1 MPTEEQLRQ
10 IQEVKEDR
18 EPVMLQTWLYEPK
31 DITSSTDVWS
41 YERAIARP
49 RPKTSDTKPYQNKAE
64 KNNAAKAA

>member
-10 IQEVKEDR
+10 MQEAGNNP
-18 EPVMLQTWLYEPK
+18 EPVLLQTWLYEPK

-41 YERAIARP
+41 SERAITQP
-49 RPKTSDTKPYQNKAE
+49 RPKTSDTKPYKKKAE

>member
-10 IQEVKEDR
+10 MQGMRDDQ

-41 YERAIARP
+41 SERAIAKP
-49 RPKTSDTKPYQNKAE
+49 RPTTSDVKPYKKKAE